1 MGKESQNHLKFPVL
15 LLQKGNVGADSAF
28 FVFAVFSLK
37 REKLP
42 MGLEWLDL
50 QVEHHLFQEWF
61 LFLFLFFLMQD
72 PEQAR

>member
-1 MGKESQNHLKFPVL
+1 MGKESQNHVKFPVL
-15 LLQKGNVGADSAF
+15 LLQKGSVGADSAF

-50 QVEHHLFQEWF
+50 RVEHSLVSGVVFVF
-61 LFLFLFFLMQD
+61 VFIF
-72 PEQAR
+72 PNAGS